1 MGVLM
6 NSEVYIKAVIEH
18 IVIRLLKVPLTTP
31 YKLSF
36 GVVEAFDTL
45 LVDIVLNNGARGT
58 GEATILTGYTDETLD
73 QCWSAARS
81 IAPQIIQGDI
91 ARAKALASTWMGN
104 NPFTVT
110 AFITAIEMALG
121 HPVLAQSS
129 FKVPILGILNAT
141 KIDDVG
147 QDVERLIASG
157 YTTIKVK
164 AGWDVD
170 ADLARVAEVQRHVA
184 GRARIR
190 IDANQGYSV
199 TDACRFVSH
208 LNPQDIELFEQG
220 CAAGDWDAAVAVKRA
235 ASVPIML
242 DESIYD
248 MEDVETAARL
258 DAADFIKLKLMKLG
272 SLDALERALARVSE
286 LGMEA
291 ILGNGVATEIGCWME
306 ACVAAQMLKRT
317 SEMNG
322 FLKQRDSLLC
332 QNMYVK
338 DGYIVIEDGFV
349 PEFNAER
356 IENVTVAMQKL

>member
-1 MGVLM
+1 VFSGI
-6 NSEVYIKAVIEH
+6 NPKAVVEY
-18 IVIRLLKVPLTTP
+18 VAIRLLKIPLAKP

-45 LVDIVLNNGARGT
+45 LVDVVLNNGARGT

-73 QCWSAARS
+73 QCWGAALN
-81 IAPQIIQGDI
+81 IAPQIAGSETG
-91 ARAKALASTWMGN
+91 RAKELGSAWLNS

-121 HPVLAQSS
+121 HPTLSQSAI
-129 FKVPILGILNAT
+129 KVPILGILNAT
-141 KIDDVG
+141 EIGDIG
-147 QDVERLIASG
+147 QDVERLITSG

-170 ADLARVAEVQRHVA
+170 ADLARVAEVQRHVV

-190 IDANQGYSV
+190 IDANQGYNAA
-199 TDACRFVSH
+199 DACRFVNQ

-235 ASVPIML
+235 ATIPIML
-242 DESIYD
+242 DESIYG

-258 DAADFIKLKLMKLG
+258 GAADFIKLKLMKLG
-272 SLDALERALARVSE
+272 SLDALERALARIAE

-291 ILGNGVATEIGCWME
+291 ILGNGVATETGCWME
-306 ACVAAQMLKRT
+306 ACIAARMLERT

-322 FLKQRDSLLC
+322 FLKQRSGLLR
-332 QNMYVK
+332 QELPVR
-338 DGYIVIEDGFV
+338 DGCIVIDDGFV
-349 PEFNAER
+349 PEFDTER
-356 IENVTVAMQKL
+356 LEAFTIAKQEF